1 RRARFLWNWMLTP
14 MIAWLLVPFTGRLQA
29 LGLSVAFAGDRSL
42 LSLPRAVWEGFMPSD
57 ARWIV
62 VVLLCGSIVAAFR
75 SATTRL
81 VLLSLGA
88 LVLFEIA
95 FLTLF
100 HQGNLQPRLIVHL
113 APLVAL
119 AAAAWVP
126 AVPRTP
132 RLLIGAGAAA
142 LLLWTVLPLWRGP
155 ELVATLSRGL
165 ESTPNGPP

>member
-1 RRARFLWNWMLTP
+1 
-14 MIAWLLVPFTGRLQA
+14 
-29 LGLSVAFAGDRSL
+29 
-42 LSLPRAVWEGFMPSD
+42 MPSD
-57 ARWIV
+57 GRWIV

-100 HQGNLQPRLIVHL
+100 HQRSLQPRLIVHL

-126 AVPRTP
+126 AGPRTP
-132 RLLIGAGAAA
+132 RLLIGAALVGRAGAGGAP
-142 LLLWTVLPLWRGP
+142 LPGIGEHSERP
-155 ELVATLSRGL
+155 AVR
-165 ESTPNGPP
+165 